1 MAITEKLYPPVIAAS
16 VPAFYEED
24 GTATITV
31 PFSMNRGVSES
42 DVKGFGLKIK
52 TVQSNSYITTLEVT
66 DNAEVEEAIQ
76 KGEVKF
82 KWNNVVSYK
91 LINNNDIATIPIKT
105 LNTYYV
111 PFDNGYQLIENNM
124 QIQRSYLQPIFAAYV
139 TNNKFNLNMNDL
151 DFYNCSFNQLIQLT
165 TLQQKKV
172 TSKLNLLDKINL
184 YNENIDILIS
194 KAQDSDAE
202 YEAQQQF
209 LNEVDLIS
217 EIASLQKIKLLYKR
231 NDDDEDESYYWNYD
245 ITKAEYDNYINQY
258 QILLDTYNNIVD
270 NDLIDLSTEI
280 RNLSDSF
287 DPDNDFPTV
296 QRYIKAIEELLKN
309 RTYKRIIAN
318 LSIGQYLKIQ
328 LAYYSSVID
337 EKGQNP
343 GYYSTVAT
351 TKFTEKPEVQI
362 KESNNNNI
370 MFKGTYEGIY
380 RSNDLTER
388 PYSYKFDLYDNQLNL
403 VETSDWLLYNN
414 NTKTAKEK
422 LEDNNQLSMKYTFT
436 SGLTLKD
443 MYWIKYSVRTINNIE
458 ISTNLTPC
466 IYIENENNENYPALI
481 AKNNFDDGFV
491 KLSFKNEE
499 NFYNLDEVTLGTL
512 MDDYEHDKKYKI
524 IVNGEKEDAL
534 TEAQYYVL
542 SLFQILYNN
551 SNYADKLSSSFPEKI
566 FQWSYNNLIQFK
578 NSIIQDPSFQVKA
591 LEDNNKLLSLAE
603 RFTTSKY
610 YNYVKSGNNFNTTQ
624 MQKIENN
631 HGFVQ
636 QIDGLVTDYY
646 NQINNDI
653 PQYTEMNNF
662 YSSFF
667 DYAFVDLF
675 YTALNTNPTSFKF
688 KKEPTQIY
696 YSNNDSSA
704 LNGLYV
710 ISRSNQ
716 AVDPLYRKWENIYA
730 FYISNFNIF
739 DWKYKDFTVEQGA
752 WYKYAI
758 QKCEFDSNNDIIY
771 YQKNISNT
779 IQADFEDMFLYDGH
793 KQLKIRFNPQVSS
806 FKTTKLEQKIDTI
819 GGVYP
824 YFFRN
829 GNTNYKEFPITGL
842 MSYLSDENDYFIN
855 TNNDLQLI
863 DPSFLKRLGSPYET
877 NGKNNYKDYPFPT
890 ASLEGYNVY
899 AERIFKLQVLDWL
912 NDGQTKLF
920 RSPTEGNYIVRLM
933 NISLTPNDNLGRM
946 LHNVQCNAYEVAP
959 YNHKSL
965 FDLGYYNDINL
976 LETDT
981 IQIKSISIND
991 LDSISF
997 NSGKYKINGEDTIY
1011 QYLNISFAPT
1021 DAINASSVVLGYGD
1035 GATNLTLSPVGQIIY
1050 QEKTNLPNIYLLE
1063 DQYNENNY
1071 SNMVITYMTQVN
1083 LQNKNR
1089 IQDNEELYKVQ
1100 YSTSVPNT
1108 PVYVYMLKI
1117 TNSNSSGSGT
1127 FTYQLKNMQSEATVS
1142 VPAKITVSL
1151 PQGEYINIGNLPE
1164 GFTVEIAYQE
1174 LQ

>member
-66 DNAEVEEAIQ
+66 DDAEVAQAIK

-82 KWNNVVSYK
+82 KWKNSVKSEAVSSEK
-91 LINNNDIATIPIKT
+91 RLSFSIQDIYYDLEHEGNKYLRQRNSEYVQIFNFNEDEYQNGYYSAEQLKFCLKT
-105 LNTYYV
+105 LYTLSAETKKYAISMTNPQDVFEYYTLDDLKKYYSKFFIFENNESYLNYEEISLDTDLTV
-111 PFDNGYQLIENNM
+111 SQLNYFFNSREIEN
-124 QIQRSYLQPIFAAYV
+124 LVP
-139 TNNKFNLNMNDL
+139 
-151 DFYNCSFNQLIQLT
+151 
-165 TLQQKKV
+165 TLG
-172 TSKLNLLDKINL
+172 N
-184 YNENIDILIS
+184 Y
-194 KAQDSDAE
+194 AQTE
-202 YEAQQQF
+202 Y
-209 LNEVDLIS
+209 I
-217 EIASLQKIKLLYKR
+217 SLQ
-231 NDDDEDESYYWNYD
+231 E
-245 ITKAEYDNYINQY
+245 QF
-258 QILLDTYNNIVD
+258 NNIKNSLT
-270 NDLIDLSTEI
+270 NDQLSQSLYTIQSNRDYYDVIESLKSSFKNFYTPI
-280 RNLSDSF
+280 VRFLS
-287 DPDNDFPTV
+287 NW
-296 QRYIKAIEELLKN
+296 ELLEKSKMLQMV
-309 RTYKRIIAN
+309 TVY
-318 LSIGQYLKIQ
+318 LPVEIGQYLKIQ
-328 LAYYSSVID
+328 LSYFKDKVD
-337 EKGQNP
+337 GKGQNP

-351 TKFTEKPEVQI
+351 TKFTEKPEIQI

-370 MFKGTYEGIY
+370 IFKGTYEGVY
-380 RSNDLTER
+380 HSDDLTER

-403 VETSDWLLYNN
+403 IETSDWLLYNN
-414 NTKTAKEK
+414 TIKTAKEK
-422 LEDNNQLSMKYTFT
+422 LEDNNQLSIKYTFT

-458 ISTNLTPC
+458 ISTNLIPC

-481 AKNNFDDGFV
+481 AKNNFDDGFIE
-491 KLSFKNEE
+491 LSFKNEK
-499 NFYNLDEVTLGTL
+499 NYYNLNEITLSTL
-512 MDDYEHDKKYKI
+512 MNDYEHDKKYKI
-524 IVNGEKEDAL
+524 IVNEEKVDAL
-534 TEAQYYVL
+534 TEAQYYIL
-542 SLFQILYNN
+542 NLFQMLYNN
-551 SNYADKLSSSFPEKI
+551 SNYAEKLSSSFPKNI
-566 FQWSYNNLIQFK
+566 FKWSYKDLIQFK
-578 NSIIQDPSFQVKA
+578 NSIIQDPYFQVKDFGGNA
-591 LEDNNKLLSLAE
+591 QLLTLAR
-603 RFTTSKY
+603 RFTQSEY

-631 HGFVQ
+631 YGFVQ
-636 QIDGLVTDYY
+636 QIDGLVTYYY
-646 NQINNDI
+646 NQANNNNDI

-662 YSSFF
+662 YLRFF
-667 DYAFVDLF
+667 NAFVDLF
-675 YTALNTNPTSFKF
+675 YTTLNTNPTSFKF
-688 KKEPTQIY
+688 KNEPSQIY
-696 YSNNDSSA
+696 YSNNDLSI

-716 AVDPLYRKWENIYA
+716 AVDSLYRKWENIYT

-739 DWKYKDFTVEQGA
+739 NWKYKDFTVEQGA

-758 QKCEFDSNNDIIY
+758 QKCEFDSNNNIIY

-890 ASLEGYNVY
+890 TSLEGYNIY

-912 NDGQTKLF
+912 NNGQTKLF

-965 FDLGYYNDINL
+965 FDLGYYNDINS

-997 NSGKYKINGEDTIY
+997 NNGKYKINGEDTIY

-1050 QEKTNLPNIYLLE
+1050 QEKTNLPNIYLLA

-1083 LQNKNR
+1083 LQNNNR

-1108 PVYVYMLKI
+1108 QHIYVYMLKI
-1117 TNSNSSGSGT
+1117 TNPNSSGSGT

-1142 VPAKITVSL
+1142 VPAGITVSL
-1151 PQGEYINIGNLPE
+1151 PQGEYVNIGDLPT